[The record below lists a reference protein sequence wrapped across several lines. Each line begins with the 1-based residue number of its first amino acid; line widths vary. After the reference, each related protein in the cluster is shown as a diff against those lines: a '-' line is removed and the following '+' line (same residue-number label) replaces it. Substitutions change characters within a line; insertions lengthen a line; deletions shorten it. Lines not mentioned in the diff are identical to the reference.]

1 MNFKFPFKMK
11 NSILLIISTIL
22 FTASQAQKPT
32 VNNTDLLERTVTI
45 NNPKLVV
52 GIVVDQMRYDY
63 LTRFYN
69 KYSEGG
75 FKRLMNDGFNCKN
88 NHFNYIPTYTGPGHA
103 SVYTGTTPKY
113 NGIIANNWYDKKT
126 KEFVYCASDNAVQSV
141 GTTDD
146 AGKMSPH
153 RMQTTSFTDEN
164 RLFTQMQGK
173 TIGVSLKDRG
183 AILPAGHTANA
194 AYWFHGKDEG
204 NWISSTFYMTAL
216 PNWVQNFNTSN
227 VAESYFKVWNTLYPI
242 ETYTESGPDLNNFE
256 GGFKGKEQ
264 ATFPYDLEKLKN
276 ENSGF
281 DILKATAYGNSL
293 TTDFAMAA
301 ISGEQLGQ
309 DNITDIL
316 ALSFSSTDYVGHNFG
331 VNSKEVEDTY
341 LRLDLDIERFLNY
354 LDKTVGVGE
363 YTIFLTAD
371 HGAVNVPS
379 YLTSVKI
386 PSGYLNNKETK
397 QKFEVFMVE
406 RFGVADL
413 IENISN
419 NQIFLNREKI
429 SELKLNITDVQETIV
444 NELISYENI
453 AKIYS
458 ATTMNTTSFTE
469 GIESLLQNGY
479 NQKRSGDVLMVPDL
493 AYISYSKTG
502 STHGSGFNYDTHV
515 PLLFFGKGIIKGSTL
530 EKTVIPDI
538 APTMSAMLGIS
549 FPNGTTGKPL
559 GFVLESH

>member
-1 MNFKFPFKMK
+1 MK